1 MSLLSIEFGCLFPV
15 FLLIYWLL
23 RTRPALQNKLLL
35 LASYGILLSFHY
47 YFALVIGVY
56 TVVIYVLSCKIHQHP
71 DKNKW
76 FTVAIIAAILN
87 LGIFKYFDFFRDTIQ
102 TLINT
107 LNLTLLLP
115 GVEIIM
121 PLGISFYTFHSVSYL
136 VSIKKR
142 EITLPPFL
150 DFALFLSFFPSLIA
164 GPINRAK
171 VFLPQIQV
179 SEPRKI
185 GDPSKA
191 YILLIVALIKVLW
204 LSPVLAE
211 NWVDPVFAS
220 PKEFHALDAL
230 TALYLYAIQLYL
242 NFSGYTDLVTAI
254 AILLGFTLPIN
265 FNTPYLAHNLRD
277 FWQRWHISLSS
288 WIKDYIYIPLGGSRQ
303 GFTRTQFNLMAAMLI
318 SGLWHGA
325 SYNFIIWGAIHGAG
339 VVLLNIGDKLFG
351 KELLT
356 RQSKFLATFITFQY
370 TSFAWLFFRCP
381 TFDSS
386 MDYLSALSAN
396 YYNTPMHFNS
406 VFGLGCL
413 LLLFICYPFIATL
426 PERATRCLHKTHWS
440 IRPVILALVIWL
452 IISLSPSGIPGF
464 IYSNF

>member
-15 FLLIYWLL
+15 FLLIYWLF
-23 RTRPALQNKLLL
+23 RTRPAIQNILILI
-35 LASYGILLSFHY
+35 ASYGILLSFHY
-47 YFALVIGVY
+47 YFALVLAIY
-56 TVVIYVLSCKIHQHP
+56 TIVIYGLSCKISQQP
-71 DKNKW
+71 DKKIW
-76 FTVAIIAAILN
+76 FVLTIIAAVLN
-87 LGIFKYFDFFRDTIQ
+87 LGVFKYFDFFRDNVQ
-102 TLINT
+102 NLLNS
-107 LNLTLLLP
+107 LNLTVLLP

-136 VSIKKR
+136 VSLKKR
-142 EITLPPFL
+142 EITRPPFL

-185 GDPSKA
+185 PDPSRA
-191 YILLIVALIKVLW
+191 YILLIVALVKVLW

-242 NFSGYTDLVTAI
+242 NFSGYTDLVSAI

-265 FNTPYLAHNLRD
+265 FNTPYLANNLRD

-288 WIKDYIYIPLGGSRQ
+288 WIRDYIYIPLGGSRH
-303 GFTRTQFNLMAAMLI
+303 GFVRTQVNLMLAMLI

-339 VVLLNIGDKLFG
+339 VVLLNITDMIFG

-356 RQSKFLATFITFQY
+356 RQSKFVATFITFQY

-381 TFDSS
+381 TFADSL
-386 MDYLSALSAN
+386 DYLSALTTN
-396 YYNTPMHFNS
+396 FYTTPMRFNS
-406 VFGLGCL
+406 VFGLGSL
-413 LLLFICYPFIATL
+413 LLLFISYPFIATL
-426 PERATRCLHKTHWS
+426 PQKATRLLHKIHWS
-440 IRPVILALVIWL
+440 IRPLILVLIIW
-452 IISLSPSGIPGF
+452 IVISLSPSGIPGF